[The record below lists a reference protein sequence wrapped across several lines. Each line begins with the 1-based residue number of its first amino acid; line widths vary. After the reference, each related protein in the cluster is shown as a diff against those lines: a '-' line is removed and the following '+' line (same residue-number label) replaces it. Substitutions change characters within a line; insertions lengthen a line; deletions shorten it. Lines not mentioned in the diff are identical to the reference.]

1 MDEFLFTCLFFLV
14 FHAYDTEK
22 NGFIANSSLELV
34 VNEMVASSIVKRTH
48 SIDEL
53 KERMDPEHMQII
65 MESSFLHEFF
75 PEDLA
80 QRKNNEQ
87 LGPSNGQSFV
97 LYHYNGLPRSN
108 KDKRVRYAS
117 ARAVISD
124 YGYGNDIP
132 SSAVQPVQA
141 GEQ

>member
-1 MDEFLFTCLFFLV
+1 
-14 FHAYDTEK
+14 
-22 NGFIANSSLELV
+22 
-34 VNEMVASSIVKRTH
+34 MVASSIVKRTR

-53 KERMDPEHMQII
+53 RERMDPEHMQII

-80 QRKNNEQ
+80 RRTNNEQ
-87 LGPSNGQSFV
+87 LGPSNGQAFV

-141 GEQ
+141 GEQHTSTQRADKQTNIHCLFRKLPADHGCLENEMGDH